1 MKASI
6 ITVNNI
12 DENSFKQV
20 KVITILIPEETIQD
34 LKVQGK
40 IDNEIIEIQEEIKK
54 IIKGNK

>member
-1 MKASI
+1 MNVTI
-6 ITVNNI
+6 ITGNGI
-12 DENSFKQV
+12 DENSFKRV
-20 KVITILIPEETIQD
+20 KVITILIPEEKIQD